1 MRALV
6 VGLLGVEAAA
16 VAVVALVWVLGGA
29 GAVGVTGTGRLL
41 VVLALVVDAAA
52 LALAAVAVG
61 RGWRRAEW
69 WAVLVVLVNLA
80 TTVTDVLG
88 GAGLALFV
96 PLLLTLGLLGALI
109 ASGRGGVPPGTV
121 EP

>member
-29 GAVGVTGTGRLL
+29 GPATGTGRLL

-61 RGWRRAEW
+61 RHWRGAEW
-69 WAVLVVLVNLA
+69 WAVLVVLANLA
-80 TTVTDVLG
+80 TTLTDDLG
-88 GAGLALFV
+88 GADLALFV
-96 PLLLTLGLLGALI
+96 PLLLTLGLLVAVI
-109 ASGRGGVPPGTV
+109 ASGRGGAPPAV
-121 EP
+121 EDP

>member
-29 GAVGVTGTGRLL
+29 GPAGTTGTGRLL

-52 LALAAVAVG
+52 LALVAVAVRRRW
-61 RGWRRAEW
+61 RGAEW
-69 WAVLVVLVNLA
+69 WAVLVVLANLA
-80 TTVTDVLG
+80 TTLTDVLG
-88 GAGLALFV
+88 GAGPALFV
-96 PLLLTLGLLGALI
+96 PLILTAALLVALI
-109 ASGRGGVPPGTV
+109 PSGRGGVPPGID
-121 EP
+121 ES